1 MPTDDFRT
9 KYFLCDLMEKIKNCR
24 GVKKCYNGINRMEK
38 EGQRENFRT
47 PLGVREHVIVQR
59 KEYSMKSKIRKM
71 FPSEII
77 EEQYDVLGYYIDLA
91 FPVHKLGTEIDENGH
106 KKQ

>member
-38 EGQRENFRT
+38 EGQRENF
-47 PLGVREHVIVQR
+47 LELV
-59 KEYSMKSKIRKM
+59 
-71 FPSEII
+71 
-77 EEQYDVLGYYIDLA
+77 
-91 FPVHKLGTEIDENGH
+91 
-106 KKQ
+106 